1 MVSFSVNS
9 FRSHVSSFSRVLKSH
24 MTNVQKFIWLWG
36 KKYIGSMLKQI
47 HMSIKN
53 RKIIS
58 KYPCSLRIKCE
69 GLDNSCKI
77 LVRFCREKSI
87 SNLVN
92 TSNFQTGSRIS
103 ALFFYYTQKSSMI
116 LVEGLRGEKYKRKK
130 QSIGPLVSFWFV
142 MSCVWYWCCS
152 YEFIYNRYGIPLQK
166 GVVHNTRLNDT
177 CVMDVDFITLII
189 HFVEKKMLYMF
200 VCHNFVFCRL
210 IE

>member
-130 QSIGPLVSFWFV
+130 NSQSV
-142 MSCVWYWCCS
+142 
-152 YEFIYNRYGIPLQK
+152 R
-166 GVVHNTRLNDT
+166 
-177 CVMDVDFITLII
+177 
-189 HFVEKKMLYMF
+189 
-200 VCHNFVFCRL
+200 
-210 IE
+210 